1 MQPLYHE
8 RTNLSILLYTKK
20 SQLSQFLHFF
30 LFLRT
35 RYQLKKSSLSFHL
48 GTFLRKSRLQP
59 REMWQ
64 SDYRVNRQKNRKIA
78 INLRFNTVTQRNRRN
93 VRVFVTD
100 FLHCEMQDTKRI
112 SFDTTTSLFV
122 KTHSFVWCALYFAN
136 TYFCQ
141 AAYFSLCKLH
151 SRRFPLKNT
160 PRRKAESVNF
170 WYASFY

>member
-1 MQPLYHE
+1 MQTLYHE
-8 RTNLSILLYTKK
+8 RTNLSIQLYTKK

-48 GTFLRKSRLQP
+48 GAFLRKSRLKP

-64 SDYRVNRQKNRKIA
+64 SAYRINRQKNRKIA

-112 SFDTTTSLFV
+112 SFDTKHRCLWKRIVLSGTLYISQTLIFV
-122 KTHSFVWCALYFAN
+122 KRHT
-136 TYFCQ
+136 
-141 AAYFSLCKLH
+141 
-151 SRRFPLKNT
+151 
-160 PRRKAESVNF
+160 SVYVSCTADAF
-170 WYASFY
+170 R